1 MPCPECDGERRRLAV
16 PDSLREH
23 APRQADSV
31 VVCTNCLRTWPPSE
45 APDEPAGDPGAIS
58 DALPP
63 SDEAAVAL
71 VLFTSLLSSVA
82 RNQDAL
88 EALFASV
95 ERGGADPRLALERLA
110 DDPALDPAVDLRRRL
125 RQFEGLR

>member
-16 PDSLREH
+16 PEPLRQH
-23 APRQADSV
+23 APRQAESV
-31 VVCTNCLRTWPPSE
+31 VVCTNCLRTWPPSD
-45 APDEPAGDPGAIS
+45 APDEPACEPGEIS

-63 SDEAAVAL
+63 GDEAAVAL
-71 VLFTSLLSSVA
+71 VLFTTLLTSVA
-82 RNQDAL
+82 HNQGAL
-88 EALFASV
+88 EALFESI